1 MKKLLLTTAAL
12 LALSSVGAR
21 ADVAFTSSASGTGD
35 NVIFDSFTAGSNV
48 AVGSFNGQHTGTVDF
63 TDLTN
68 SSGFAGA
75 SNGQDIKITGTNNLF
90 IQVFNASSVMVG
102 TTTQVFSITGSGDIN
117 AFVGAND
124 KFGNAEAIQFFDL
137 GMLGNGQNFFT
148 FTASN
153 GEVMTSLRILET
165 TVNGSITDFE
175 HYRID
180 VAPLGVAVPGPIVGA
195 GLPGLIAACAGLL
208 ALARRRRKDN
218 DFRLA

>member
-1 MKKLLLTTAAL
+1 LPAL
-12 LALSSVGAR
+12 VCVAAR
-21 ADVAFTSSASGTGD
+21 ADVAFSSSAILTD
-35 NVIFDSFTAGSNV
+35 DTVICDIFTAGSNV

-68 SSGFAGA
+68 SSGFSGA

-90 IQVFNASSVMVG
+90 IQVFNASNVMVG

-117 AFVGAND
+117 AFVGATD
-124 KFGNAEAIQFFDL
+124 KFGNAEAIKFFDL

-165 TVNGSITDFE
+165 TVGGSITDFE

-195 GLPGLIAACAGLL
+195 GLPGLISAVMGLFGL
-208 ALARRRRKDN
+208 NFWRRRKRDGVS
-218 DFRLA
+218 FA